1 VEFIFLARVYISF
14 LTYFIRITNMVVL
27 EFLSGHYMNIMTQ
40 LFAMLPIILFFI
52 GVFQLAKYSE
62 NVKLT
67 MTEMTVEILKTNRNR
82 YYNPNTQLLSLQILN
97 ESFLINFGL
106 FDVDVNLLN
115 MVILKHLSFKIPIK
129 IFPLQILSSLLLSYI
144 TLLQFLIEEMLRK

>member
-1 VEFIFLARVYISF
+1 MEFIFLARVYISF

>member
-1 VEFIFLARVYISF
+1 
-14 LTYFIRITNMVVL
+14 MVVS
-27 EFLSGHYMNIMTQ
+27 EFLSGNYMNLMTQ
-40 LFAMLPIILFFI
+40 LVVMLPIILFFI
-52 GVFQLAKYSE
+52 GIFQLAKYSE

-115 MVILKHLSFKIPIK
+115 MVVLKHLSFKIPIK

-144 TLLQFLIEEMLRK
+144 TLLQFLIEELLRK

>member
-1 VEFIFLARVYISF
+1 
-14 LTYFIRITNMVVL
+14 MVVS
-27 EFLSGHYMNIMTQ
+27 EFLSGNYMNLMTQ
-40 LFAMLPIILFFI
+40 LVVMLPIILFFI
-52 GVFQLAKYSE
+52 GIFQLAKYSE

-115 MVILKHLSFKIPIK
+115 MVVLKHLSFKIPIK